1 MTGIYILWAR
11 LAGIQPRSPFTL
23 RTKKVGAER
32 RFDYWGNFMPV
43 VPRVQKKFRETKFFF
58 GHMSQSAGS
67 TRLDHDHLEFY
78 LSAFLSAARSVT
90 DFFEYQAWWSQWKA

>member
-1 MTGIYILWAR
+1 
-11 LAGIQPRSPFTL
+11 
-23 RTKKVGAER
+23 
-32 RFDYWGNFMPV
+32 MPV

-90 DFFEYQAWWSQWKA
+90 DFFNIRHGGVSGRPASHREDILLLKQMKRTA